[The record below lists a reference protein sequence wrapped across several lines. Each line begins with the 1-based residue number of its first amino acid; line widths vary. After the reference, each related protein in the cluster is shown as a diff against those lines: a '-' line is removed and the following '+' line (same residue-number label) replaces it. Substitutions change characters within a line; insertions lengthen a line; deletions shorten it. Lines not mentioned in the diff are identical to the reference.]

1 MNLICEGHKVD
12 VGLVP
17 QTVNNTNVI
26 GRYFPMKDHT
36 KAMAIL
42 QVGAMAAT
50 KVVTL
55 EIFEGKTAAGTGGA
69 LIAGATCTI
78 TANTLVTKATVALAS
93 VLNTQTVTI
102 NGLVF
107 TAHTNTT
114 TLATRTFSIS
124 GDDTADAVELA
135 SCINDATYG
144 VSGITAVAATGT
156 ITLTSTEPGETLIT
170 LAASDSTA
178 TLATVEAQAYV
189 EIDNLDLSAT
199 FDHIAA
205 KVTSTANG
213 IVSVLLLREPRN
225 SPVQKVGASAA
236 L

>member
-1 MNLICEGHKVD
+1 MNLICEQVKVD
-12 VGLVP
+12 LALVC
-17 QTVNNTNVI
+17 QTVNNTNVT
-26 GRYFPMKDHT
+26 GKYFPMKDHV
-36 KAMAIL
+36 KALAIL

-50 KVVTL
+50 KVATL
-55 EIFEGKTAAGTGGA
+55 EIFEGKTAAGTSGA
-69 LIAGATCTI
+69 LIAGATATI
-78 TANTLVTKATVALAS
+78 TANTLVSKATAALDT
-93 VLNTQTVTI
+93 VLNGQTCTI
-102 NGLVF
+102 NGLLF

-124 GDDTADAVELA
+124 GDSTADAVELA

-144 VSGITAVAATGT
+144 VPGITAVAATGT
-156 ITLTSTEPGETLIT
+156 ITLTSTAPGETLIT
-170 LAASDSTA
+170 VSASDSTI

-225 SPVQKVGASAA
+225 SPVQKVAASAY

>member
-1 MNLICEGHKVD
+1 MNLLSEGNKID
-12 VGLVP
+12 LALVGQV
-17 QTVNNTNVI
+17 VNNTNVV
-26 GRYFPMKDHT
+26 GKYLPMKDYT

-42 QVGAMAAT
+42 QVGALAAS

-55 EIFEGKTAAGTGGA
+55 EIFEGKTAAGTSGG
-69 LIAGATCTI
+69 LIAGATATI
-78 TANTLVTKATVALAS
+78 AANVLVSKATVALVT
-93 VLNTQTVTI
+93 VLNTHTITI

-144 VSGITAVAATGT
+144 VPGITAVAATGT

-170 LAASDSTA
+170 LAETGSTM
-178 TLATVEAQAYV
+178 TLATTEAQAYV
-189 EIDNLDLSAT
+189 EIENFDLSAT

-213 IVSVLLLREPRN
+213 IISVVLLREGRN
-225 SPVQKVGASAA
+225 SPVQKVAASA
-236 L
+236 